1 MSDLPVQNQ
10 LPETVGPSAIKATN
24 VSKAFS
30 SLGSGNLSLTVVHN
44 FSLSLRE
51 GDLVTFFGPN
61 GCGKTTILSILAGL
75 IEPDSGSITRNMSGL
90 DLSAVG
96 YVFQNY
102 ADTLL
107 PWRTVSAN
115 ISFPLELRRIPLQD
129 QESRVQKRLD
139 QFHLTEHADKYI
151 YELSGGLK
159 QLVAIARATIYEPRL
174 LLLDEPFSALDYS
187 ISRMFWIRFRE
198 FWAEQQ
204 VTTIFVSHNVDEAVF
219 MGDRVFVLSKRPAEV
234 VAEVPVPFGKDRSL
248 SLLSSPEFFA
258 VRTRVLQAFEEGRCI
273 QES

>member
-1 MSDLPVQNQ
+1 MQNQ